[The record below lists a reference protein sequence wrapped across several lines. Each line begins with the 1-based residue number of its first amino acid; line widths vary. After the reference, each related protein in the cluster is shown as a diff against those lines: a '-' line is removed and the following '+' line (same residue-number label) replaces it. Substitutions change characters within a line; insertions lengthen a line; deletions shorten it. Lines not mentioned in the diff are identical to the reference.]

1 MAASGNGTLGT
12 RLGDRPAWWLGRE
25 GEAEREGKRECRL
38 LIARIQYIEGAEG
51 GTRTQSGSLEKVK
64 VQNLSH
70 SDPF

>member
-1 MAASGNGTLGT
+1 MVVGA
-12 RLGDRPAWWLGRE
+12 DE

>member
-1 MAASGNGTLGT
+1 MVRQALDSGT
-12 RLGDRPAWWLGRE
+12 DRRGGWDE